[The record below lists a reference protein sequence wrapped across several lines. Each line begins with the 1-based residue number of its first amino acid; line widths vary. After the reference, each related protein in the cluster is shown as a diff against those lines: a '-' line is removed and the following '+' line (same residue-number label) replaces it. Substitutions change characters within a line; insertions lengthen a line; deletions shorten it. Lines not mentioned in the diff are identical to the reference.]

1 MSLTREQQLVIDT
14 VAQEGPQLVK
24 VKAVAGSGKTY
35 TLVEMIKALNPK
47 SGRYLAYNKAIAT
60 EAQEKFAGTN
70 IECSTIHSMAYR
82 AVVSQYGLR
91 VGFFNIRDVRAQGFS
106 YANKKA
112 IHSAL
117 ENFFL
122 SKYLDP
128 HEFLDSIEG
137 RVSERAREVFMENLD
152 AMSDGNMQ
160 CSHGF
165 YLKFFH
171 ILLAN
176 GTISIPEMDMLLVD
190 EAGDITELTLEIFK
204 LLKAEKKIAVGDP
217 MQNIY
222 SFNNTI
228 NAFEALQD
236 EGTELGL
243 TTSFRMA
250 SNLATGIQHFIR
262 MHLDDH
268 FEFKGREYP
277 ADEPIITKAYI
288 ARNNSGLLA
297 EMFRLMEEG
306 KCFHITRPISNIL
319 EVPLMLANLGNGKK
333 ITEYR
338 FKDVEKLRST
348 WETSPTAQ
356 KFGSVQKY
364 VMHKMSED
372 EEMKQAYKVVM
383 THGPMDLNHLAK
395 YATTCAKEKCSL
407 TLTTAHSSKGLE
419 FSAVEIAPDFNDTV
433 EKAIRELDKLS
444 KKQVRYGL
452 NNTEVG
458 KQKQYQE
465 ELRLYYVGTTR
476 AMVELTNAK
485 YIGL

>member
-1 MSLTREQQLVIDT
+1 MALTKEQQAVINT

-35 TLVEMIKALNPK
+35 TLVEMIKALQPK

-60 EAQEKFAGTN
+60 EAEAKFAGTN

-82 AVVSQYGLR
+82 AVVRQYGLK
-91 VGFFNIRDVRAQGFS
+91 VGFFNIRDVRGKGFT

-128 HEFLDSIEG
+128 DDFLDTLEG
-137 RVSERAREVFMENLD
+137 KVSDKARAAFMENLD
-152 AMSDGNMQ
+152 DMSNGNMQ

-176 GTISIPEMDMLLVD
+176 ETISIPEMDMLLID

-228 NAFEALQD
+228 HAFEVLTG
-236 EGTELGL
+236 GTDLGL

-250 SNLATGIQHFIR
+250 SNLATGVEHFVQE
-262 MHLDDH
+262 HLDPS
-268 FEFKGREYP
+268 FVFKGREYEE
-277 ADEPIITKAYI
+277 DEPITTKAYI

-297 EMFRLMEEG
+297 EMFRLMDIG
-306 KCFHITRPISNIL
+306 KPFHITRPIANIL
-319 EVPLMLANLGNGKK
+319 EVPLMLANLGNGQK

-338 FKDVEKLRST
+338 FKDIEKHRSH
-348 WETSPTAQ
+348 WEQSLAAQ

-364 VMHKMSED
+364 VMHKFSED
-372 EEMKQAYKVVM
+372 DELKQAYKVVM

-395 YATTCAKEKCSL
+395 YAKGCAKEPCNL

-419 FSAVEIAPDFNDTV
+419 FSSVEIAPDFNDTV
-433 EKAIRELDKLS
+433 KKAIYELKKLET
-444 KKQVRYGL
+444 KHLRFGL
-452 NNTEVG
+452 TNTDVT
-458 KQKQYQE
+458 KQKQYEE
-465 ELRLYYVGTTR
+465 ELRLYYVGVTR
-476 AMVELTNAK
+476 AMVELINAK
-485 YIGL
+485 FIGL

>member
-1 MSLTREQQLVIDT
+1 MSLTREQQTVIDT
-14 VAQEGPQLVK
+14 VSQEGPQLVK

-60 EAQEKFAGTN
+60 EAAEKFAGTN

-82 AVVSQYGLR
+82 AVVNQYGLK
-91 VGFFNIRDVRAQGFS
+91 VGFFNIRDVQGDGFT

-112 IHSAL
+112 IHGAL

-128 HEFLDSIEG
+128 DEFLDSVESK
-137 RVSERAREVFMENLD
+137 VSDKARAAFMDNLD
-152 AMSDGNMQ
+152 AMANGTVQ
-160 CSHGF
+160 CSHSF
-165 YLKFFH
+165 YLKYFH

-176 GTISIPEMDMLLVD
+176 GTISMPEVDMLLVD

-228 NAFEALQD
+228 NAFEVL
-236 EGTELGL
+236 EGGTDLGL

-250 SNLATGIQHFIR
+250 DNLATGIEYFVR
-262 MHLDDH
+262 SHLDED
-268 FEFKGREYP
+268 FVFKGREYP
-277 ADEPIITKAYI
+277 ADEPIVTKAYI
-288 ARNNSGLLA
+288 ARNNAGLLA
-297 EMFRLMEEG
+297 EMFRLMDAG
-306 KCFHITRPISNIL
+306 RPFHITRPIATIL
-319 EVPLMLANLGNGKK
+319 EVPLMLANLGNGQK

-338 FKDVEKLRST
+338 FKDVEKLRSY
-348 WETSPTAQ
+348 WEKSPAAQ

-364 VMHKMSED
+364 VMHKFSED
-372 EEMKQAYKVVM
+372 AEMKQAYKVVM

-395 YATTCAKEKCSL
+395 YAKSCAAEKCSL

-433 EKAIRELDKLS
+433 EKAIRELDKFK
-444 KKQVRYGL
+444 KKQERYGL
-452 NNTEVG
+452 SNVDVV
-458 KQKQYQE
+458 KQKQYEE

-485 YIGL
+485 FIGL